1 MRENTLQKKCIAHLK
16 KLGIY
21 YNNNHGDSWG
31 SRGTPDITACIKG
44 RYVAFELKVGDNQ
57 LQPAQLLHKKRIE
70 ANGGLHFQIRTL
82 EEFISTVG
90 RLLRGEK
97 RGD

>member
-1 MRENTLQKKCIAHLK
+1 MRESALQRKCINHLK
-16 KLGIY
+16 TLGIY
-21 YNNNHGDSWG
+21 YTNNHGDSWG
-31 SRGTPDITACIKG
+31 SRGTPDITACING
-44 RYVAFELKVGDNQ
+44 RYVAFELKVGNNQ
-57 LQPAQLLHKKRIE
+57 LEPAQLLHKKRIE
-70 ANGGLHFQIRTL
+70 ANGGLHFEIRTL

>member
-16 KLGIY
+16 ELGIY
-21 YNNNHGDSWG
+21 YTNNHGDSWG

-57 LQPAQLLHKKRIE
+57 LEPAQVLHKKRIE
-70 ANGGLHFQIRTL
+70 ANGGLHFEIRTL
-82 EEFISTVG
+82 EEFISVVG
-90 RLLRGEK
+90 RLLS
-97 RGD
+97 DTT